1 MFPQLYF
8 DMFREE
14 IDESWVFVGMP
25 FETKFQS
32 RWDNVINPWIMDA
45 GFTPYRVDARIINDS
60 IIMDILKGI
69 NTAKVLLF
77 DISKGKDGF
86 LNGNV
91 MYELGLA
98 HAQRAPDAI
107 IALRDDDDRLLFN
120 IAPYRVKNYSSI
132 VESDMRNEVSS
143 LISEVVRTIDM
154 TKEKIV
160 EETIRLLDI
169 SSLQMVG
176 SFIKD
181 SKVMFNIGTVHWGS
195 IPPEDYRP
203 TVRRL
208 LELGLIKYIEEDEQG
223 LVYSLTNLG
232 KVVRDRIKT

>member
-1 MFPQLYF
+1 
-8 DMFREE
+8 MFREE
-14 IDESWVFVGMP
+14 IDESLVFVGMP

-32 RWDNVINPWIMDA
+32 RWGNVINPGIRDA
-45 GFTPYRVDARIINDS
+45 GFTPYRVDTKIINDS

-69 NTAKVLLF
+69 NTAKALLF
-77 DISKGKDGF
+77 DISKGKGGF
-86 LNGNV
+86 RNGNV

-107 IALRDDDDRLLFN
+107 IVLRDDDDRLLFDL
-120 IAPYRVKNYSSI
+120 APYRVKEFSSI
-132 VESDMRNEVSS
+132 VESDMRNEISS

-154 TKEKIV
+154 TKEKIA

-181 SKVMFNIGTVHWGS
+181 SWVMPNIGTVHWGS

-208 LELGLIKYIEEDEQG
+208 LELGLIKYIEEDEHG
-223 LVYSLTNLG
+223 SVYSLTNLG
-232 KVVRDRIKT
+232 KVVRNLIKT